1 MCFLFTMVITF
12 AKYFPDGCS
21 PALHAGAQKH
31 CICTGHRKTIVRL
44 PLLIVHSFVEIPF
57 RFRNSPIPQFPIF
70 VPMSTKEKAGKKGL
84 RTSYIST
91 VIGISLVLF
100 MIGLVLAG
108 IMGLDSVQ
116 RQAKESMQVD
126 LFFKTG
132 WNESDIKQVEQE
144 LKSWNEFSE
153 VMYVSPDRAMESF
166 GEEDQNTKE
175 ILAIYEGESPIPPS
189 VTFRPKAQYAT
200 KSGMAQLK
208 AKLLQKYPDMIDEVS
223 YDASS
228 LEEVNLGVRQ
238 FAFLFL
244 AVAGLLIIV
253 AIAMINNTIRLALY
267 SRRFT
272 IKTMQLVGATGGF
285 IRRPFLRQ
293 AIFQAVIAGTIGMA
307 LLMTLFFA
315 LNNVLD
321 IIQIELTMI
330 QLALLFGAILVIG
343 AVLTLVSTWF
353 ALNKYLRTKLD
364 DLY

>member
-1 MCFLFTMVITF
+1 
-12 AKYFPDGCS
+12 
-21 PALHAGAQKH
+21 
-31 CICTGHRKTIVRL
+31 
-44 PLLIVHSFVEIPF
+44 
-57 RFRNSPIPQFPIF
+57 
-70 VPMSTKEKAGKKGL
+70 MSSKEKASKKGL
-84 RTSYIST
+84 RSSYVST

-126 LFFKTG
+126 LFFKTS

-153 VMYVSPDRAMESF
+153 VTYISPERAIESF
-166 GEEDQNTKE
+166 SGSDENTRE

-189 VTFRPKAQYAT
+189 ITFRPKANFAN
-200 KSGMAQLK
+200 KSSMLQLK
-208 AKLLQKYPDMIDEVS
+208 DKLLKAYPEMIDEVS
-223 YDASS
+223 YDAAS
-228 LEEVNLGVRQ
+228 LEEVNLGFKQ
-238 FAFLFL
+238 FVFLFL
-244 AVAGLLIIV
+244 AIAGLLIIV

-267 SRRFT
+267 SKRFT

-285 IRRPFLRQ
+285 IRRPFLRN
-293 AIFQAVIAGTIGMA
+293 AIFQGIIAGTIGMA

-321 IIQIELTMI
+321 VVHIELTM
-330 QLALLFGAILVIG
+330 LELGMLYGAILIIG
-343 AVLTLVSTWF
+343 SFMTLISTWF